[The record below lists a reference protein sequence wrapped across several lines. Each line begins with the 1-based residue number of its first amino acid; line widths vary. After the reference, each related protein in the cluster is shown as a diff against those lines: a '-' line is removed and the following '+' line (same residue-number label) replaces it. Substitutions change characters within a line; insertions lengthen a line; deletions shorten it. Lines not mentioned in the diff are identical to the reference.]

1 MSGPLV
7 ALTVAAAIGCGGV
20 GGVFFAFS
28 TFVMAALRR
37 LPAAQGLAAMQSI
50 NVTAVTAP
58 LMLALFGTGAACVAL
73 VVAAAITW
81 GEPFAPWLLAGGVVY
96 LVGEIAV
103 TMAYNVPRNNEL
115 AALDPDSAEAA
126 ARWPSWT
133 AEWSAGNHVRTVAG
147 AAAAGALCIALLVG

>member
-1 MSGPLV
+1 MSAPLV
-7 ALTVAAAIGCGGV
+7 ALTIATAIGCGAM

-58 LMLALFGTGAACVAL
+58 LMLPLFGTAVACVAL
-73 VVAAAITW
+73 IVAAAVTW

-103 TMAYNVPRNNEL
+103 TIAYNVPRNDEL

-126 ARWPSWT
+126 ARWPSWA
-133 AEWSAGNHVRTVAG
+133 AEWTAGNHVRTLAG
-147 AAAAGALCIALLVG
+147 AAAAGALCVALAVG

>member
-7 ALTVAAAIGCGGV
+7 ALTVAAAIGCGVV

-37 LPAAQGLAAMQSI
+37 LPAAQGIAAMQSI
-50 NVTAVTAP
+50 NVTAVMAP
-58 LMLALFGTGAACVAL
+58 LMLLLFGTAALCVAL
-73 VVAAAITW
+73 VVAAAVTW
-81 GEPFAPWLLAGGVVY
+81 GEPSAPWLLAAGVVY

-103 TMAYNVPRNNEL
+103 TITYNVPRNDEL
-115 AALDPDSAEAA
+115 AALDPESAEAA

-133 AEWSAGNHVRTVAG
+133 AEWTAGNHARTVAG
-147 AAAAGALCIALLVG
+147 AAAAGALCIALHAA